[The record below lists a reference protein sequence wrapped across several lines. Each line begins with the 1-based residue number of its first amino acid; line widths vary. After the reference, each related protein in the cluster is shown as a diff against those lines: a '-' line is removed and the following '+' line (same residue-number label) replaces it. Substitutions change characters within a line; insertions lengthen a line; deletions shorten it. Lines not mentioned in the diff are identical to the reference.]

1 MTAEEFQEIEGR
13 GGRVQLSGRACFRL
27 TGADRLRFLNGQVT
41 NDVRLAGSQEALHA
55 CVTDIKGHI
64 VGDGFIHASSGDESL
79 YLDAEPDLR
88 EVLGPRLE
96 RYIIADDVEMTD
108 VTDEWRI
115 WHVFGAG
122 CTEPGARSEL
132 PEGSKF
138 LKSSRLGVGGV
149 DIWLPATAGAI
160 EPRASCP
167 LLSLEDF
174 EQYRILRGIPRFPN
188 ELNSDTFPPEAGL
201 DDCAVSYTKG
211 CYIGQEILS
220 RIRTTGKM
228 PRVLVQW
235 RMKRGSAG
243 RVEPGD
249 TLFVSQESGG
259 SKPAGKITSVAWHP
273 VLERN
278 AGLAFLR
285 QGLAVV
291 DSELPVGGDTPR
303 IDAQV
308 EISSFVKQ

>member
-1 MTAEEFQEIEGR
+1 MTAEQFQEIEAR
-13 GGRVQLSGRACFRL
+13 GGQVQLSGRACLRMS
-27 TGADRLRFLNGQVT
+27 GADRVRYLNGQVT
-41 NDVRLAGSQEALHA
+41 NDVRLAGDDEALYA

-64 VGDGFIHASSGDESL
+64 VGDVFIHASSGDESL

-88 EVLGPRLE
+88 EVLGPRFE
-96 RYIIADDVEMTD
+96 RYIIADDVVMTD
-108 VTDEWRI
+108 VTDDWRI
-115 WHVFGAG
+115 WHVFGASSR
-122 CTEPGARSEL
+122 EPGALSDL
-132 PEGSKF
+132 PDGAKA
-138 LKSSRLGVGGV
+138 LKSNRLGIGGL
-149 DIWLPATAGAI
+149 DIWLPATAGAL

-167 LLSLEDF
+167 LLSLEEF
-174 EQYRILRGIPRFPN
+174 EQYRVLRGIPRFPN

-201 DDCAVSYTKG
+201 DAHAMSYTKG

-235 RMKRGSAG
+235 RMKPGAAG
-243 RVEPGD
+243 DAEPGD
-249 TLFVSQESGG
+249 TLFFSQATGEP
-259 SKPAGKITSVAWHP
+259 KPAGKITSVAFHP
-273 VLERN
+273 MLERKV
-278 AGLAFLR
+278 GLAFLK